1 MKLLCLCFVSAIV
14 FWIANPLFATE
25 VGRAGGKVTIDGKS
39 LTLAF
44 AVSYE
49 EEDLYDSSKK
59 NTAVVLTDR
68 SLDDATA
75 KNEWEIA
82 RQAKSGELVAF
93 TLRLNGTKL
102 VNVRVNHAGLEGTLL
117 LPGQWFE
124 YSPVKTK
131 KGNAAG
137 SLKLSTH
144 TSEGHTYTCAVEFAA
159 APVALIQEE
168 SAKAETPEL
177 MPEPPVQAPALPP
190 ATTNNLEPK
199 SLTPLMVQAMM
210 QKDEDQ
216 VLKLLKLGADP
227 NAHDE
232 YGTAMLNW
240 AVMMCLPKAVKAL
253 VDAKADL
260 SYQRA
265 PGMTI
270 LTEAGACPKAE
281 KILRAAGAR

>member
-1 MKLLCLCFVSAIV
+1 MKLLCLLIVSAIV
-14 FWIANPLFATE
+14 LWLVNPLSAAE
-25 VGRAGGKVTIDGKS
+25 IGRASGTVTIDGKF
-39 LTLAF
+39 LALAF

-49 EEDLYDSSKK
+49 EEDLYDSTKK

-68 SLDDATA
+68 AVDDAMA
-75 KNEWEIA
+75 KNEWEIGQ
-82 RQAKSGELVAF
+82 QAKNGEIVAL

-102 VNVRVNHAGLEGTLL
+102 VNVRVNHAGVDGTLL

-131 KGNAAG
+131 NDNAAG
-137 SLKLSTH
+137 SLKLAKH
-144 TSEGHTYTCAVEFAA
+144 TLEGHTYACTVEFAA
-159 APVALIQEE
+159 APVALIPEE
-168 SAKAETPEL
+168 STTVETPTVV
-177 MPEPPVQAPALPP
+177 PEVPVPPTVLPP
-190 ATTNNLEPK
+190 ATTSNIDPK

-240 AVMMCLPKAVKAL
+240 AVMVCLPRAVQAL
-253 VDAKADL
+253 VNAKADL
-260 SYQRA
+260 TYQRA

-270 LTEAGACPKAE
+270 LTEAGACPQAE
-281 KILRAAGAR
+281 KILRAAGAH